1 MVSQAS
7 SEVPAPGPSVQ
18 IPSLPGLGTTWY
30 ERGARYWLRRVLTGI
45 LWLAVLTFAFWILL
59 GIYMGF
65 LSGMS
70 PTVRTVW
77 NSVLAAASC
86 VTVVW
91 GWVAQ
96 RRRHREALLNPPTP
110 EQTRQAKRD
119 RARRNVGVTF
129 AGRGLVLL
137 AAPVLPALIAYAI
150 GEFLAVLTVR
160 ESAAE
165 VGARRWLEKHPSGT

>member
-1 MVSQAS
+1 MVSRAS
-7 SEVPAPGPSVQ
+7 SEVPVPGSSVQ

-30 ERGARYWLRRVLTGI
+30 ERGARYWLRRVFTGI
-45 LWLAVLTFAFWILL
+45 LWLAVLAFAFWVLL
-59 GIYMGF
+59 GIYVGF
-65 LSGMS
+65 FSGMS
-70 PTVRTVW
+70 PTVRTTW
-77 NSVLAAASC
+77 NSVLAATSC

-119 RARRNVGVTF
+119 RARRNVGLTF

-137 AAPVLPALIAYAI
+137 AAPVLPALVAYAV

-165 VGARRWLEKHPSGT
+165 VGARSWVEKHPSGT

>member
-1 MVSQAS
+1 MLA
-7 SEVPAPGPSVQ
+7 
-18 IPSLPGLGTTWY
+18 
-30 ERGARYWLRRVLTGI
+30 GI
-45 LWLAVLTFAFWILL
+45 LWLAVLAFAFWILL

-70 PTVRTVW
+70 AAVCTVW

-86 VTVVW
+86 VAVVW

-119 RARRNVGVTF
+119 RARRNVGLTF
-129 AGRGLVLL
+129 AGRELVLP
-137 AAPVLPALIAYAI
+137 AAPVLPALVAYTI

-165 VGARRWLEKHPSGT
+165 VGARRWLDLHPSGT